1 MEPEETGYQP
11 ALPAR
16 GWCLWLEPQGL
27 PSSWAVTRDCG
38 AGVGGTDIKVIK
50 GEAIGF
56 DKGLDLGNR
65 GHWEVKCLGADLD
78 SAGLSAMPGVGTQS
92 WETFVFN
99 FTGFEF

>member
-1 MEPEETGYQP
+1 M
-11 ALPAR
+11 A
-16 GWCLWLEPQGL
+16 
-27 PSSWAVTRDCG
+27 
-38 AGVGGTDIKVIK
+38 VGGTDIKVVK

-78 SAGLSAMPGVGTQS
+78 SAGLSAKPGVGTQS

-99 FTGFEF
+99 FTDFEF